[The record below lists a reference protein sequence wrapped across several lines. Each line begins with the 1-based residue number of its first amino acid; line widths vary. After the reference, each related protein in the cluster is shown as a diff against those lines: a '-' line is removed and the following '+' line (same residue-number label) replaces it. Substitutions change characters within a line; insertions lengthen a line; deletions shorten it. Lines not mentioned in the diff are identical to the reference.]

1 MRQRFLQEK
10 AEWWNIKAG
19 DACPWPRSVLS
30 QGAPARG
37 THSYAHF
44 RFLQLLQE
52 HLPRS
57 HQELLLSQGTPR
69 EGPRAV
75 SRPEAD
81 LAGQGQ
87 TFEIGTPKSQ
97 KEFYRKM
104 REQVALNAD
113 DYVDKYRAAV
123 DKWIAEA
130 RQKKI

>member
-1 MRQRFLQEK
+1 MPALGPDLFFRRAPPRGARTRMHTSAFCSSCRST
-10 AEWWNIKAG
+10 
-19 DACPWPRSVLS
+19 CPEVIRSS
-30 QGAPARG
+30 CFRRAPPARG
-37 THSYAHF
+37 
-44 RFLQLLQE
+44 QG
-52 HLPRS
+52 RS
-57 HQELLLSQGTPR
+57 PA
-69 EGPRAV
+69 PK
-75 SRPEAD
+75 AD